1 MKMNY
6 TYTLIVFTILL
17 FTTCNSREKQ
27 EHTQHNQVE
36 TTKPDTMKMPDE
48 HSGHNQMAMNKPDTM
63 KMPDEHSGHN
73 QMAMNKPDTT
83 KMPDAHKGHTMQNVH
98 NVQLASL
105 LKPTNEYVISSIPVT
120 TIKKDKA
127 VMDINA
133 IGKVEYDTRL
143 IGTIAARISGRIEKL
158 YVRYKYQPIEK
169 GQKIMD
175 IYSPELVT
183 AQQNLIFLFTND
195 AANTSL
201 IEAAKDRLLLLGI
214 SHEQLQSIIQNKE
227 AIYSISIYS
236 NYKGHLHNATSKTD
250 NMSDQTTTPTMGGI
264 NPSSEL
270 LDLKEGMYVKSGQN
284 LFTIYNPAKAWAALT
299 IYTDKQGL
307 IKKGQIVKIT
317 LETAPTRFFQGRIDF
332 IEPFYRKENSTTT
345 VRVYFD
351 NSDLQLPIGSQ
362 VRGLLTVNTDN
373 AYWLPI
379 EAVTSLGID
388 KIVFLKQT
396 DGFIAQKITTGI
408 TINNKILM
416 LTGLSE
422 KDSVAVNAS
431 YLMDSES
438 FIKLSKN

>member
-1 MKMNY
+1 MKLNPLNS
-6 TYTLIVFTILL
+6 LIVFTIFL

-27 EHTQHNQVE
+27 DHTQHNQGE
-36 TTKPDTMKMPDE
+36 ITKPDTREMPDE
-48 HSGHNQMAMNKPDTM
+48 HSGHNQMAMNKPDTI
-63 KMPDEHSGHN
+63 KIPDE
-73 QMAMNKPDTT
+73 
-83 KMPDAHKGHTMQNVH
+83 HKGHTVQNVH

-127 VMDINA
+127 IIDINA

-175 IYSPELVT
+175 IYSPELLT
-183 AQQNLIFLFTND
+183 AQQNLIFLLTND

-201 IEAAKDRLLLLGI
+201 VEAAKDRLLLLGI
-214 SHEQLQSIIQNKE
+214 SREQLQSIIQNRE
-227 AIYSISIYS
+227 AIFSISIYS
-236 NYKGHLHNATSKTD
+236 NFKGHLHNAIDKTD
-250 NMSDQTTTPTMGGI
+250 NMTPQTTTPTMGGI

-284 LFTIYNPAKAWAALT
+284 LFTIYNPAKAWAALN
-299 IYTDKQGL
+299 IYTDKQNV
-307 IKKGQIVKIT
+307 IRKGQAVKIT
-317 LETAPTRFFQGRIDF
+317 PETAPTRSFEGHIDF
-332 IEPFYRKENSTTT
+332 IEPFYRKESSTTT

-351 NSDLQLPIGSQ
+351 NGNLQLPIGSQ

-379 EAVTSLGID
+379 EAITSLGID
-388 KIVFLKQT
+388 KIVFLKQA
-396 DGFIAQKITTGI
+396 DGFIAKKIVAGI
-408 TINNKILM
+408 TLNNKILIIS
-416 LTGLSE
+416 GLSQ

-438 FIKLSKN
+438 FIKVK

>member
-1 MKMNY
+1 MKVNY
-6 TYTLIVFTILL
+6 TYTLFVFTILL
-17 FTTCNSREKQ
+17 FTACTSREKQ
-27 EHTQHNQVE
+27 DHTQHNQSE

-48 HSGHNQMAMNKPDTM
+48 HSEHNQMEMNKPDT
-63 KMPDEHSGHN
+63 S
-73 QMAMNKPDTT
+73 
-83 KMPDAHKGHTMQNVH
+83 KMPDAHKGHTVQNVH
-98 NVQLASL
+98 NVQLESL

-127 VMDINA
+127 VIDINA
-133 IGKVEYDTRL
+133 IGKVEYDTRM

-175 IYSPELVT
+175 IYSPELLT
-183 AQQNLIFLFTND
+183 AQQNLLFLFTND
-195 AANTSL
+195 SDNTSL
-201 IEAAKDRLLLLGI
+201 IQAAKDRLLLLGM
-214 SHEQLQSIIQNKE
+214 SLDQLQNVIQYKV
-227 AIYSISIYS
+227 AIYSIGIYS

-250 NMSDQTTTPTMGGI
+250 NMNAQTTMPTMGNI

-284 LFTIYNPAKAWAALT
+284 LFTIYNPAKAWVALN

-307 IKKGQIVKIT
+307 VKKGQNVKIIP
-317 LETAPTRFFQGRIDF
+317 ETAPTRSFQGRIDF
-332 IEPFYRKENSTTT
+332 IEPFYRKENNTTT

-351 NSDLQLPIGSQ
+351 NSDLKLPIGSQ
-362 VRGLLTVNTDN
+362 VRGLLTLNTDN

-379 EAVTSLGID
+379 EAVTSLGIN
-388 KIVFLKQT
+388 KIVFLKQA

-408 TINNKILM
+408 TVNNKILM

-422 KDSVAVNAS
+422 KDSIAVNAS

-438 FIKLSKN
+438 FIKIK

>member
-1 MKMNY
+1 MKVNY
-6 TYTLIVFTILL
+6 TYTLIVFTLLL
-17 FTTCNSREKQ
+17 FTTCKNREKQ
-27 EHTQHNQVE
+27 DHTQHNQTE
-36 TTKPDTMKMPDE
+36 TT
-48 HSGHNQMAMNKPDTM
+48 
-63 KMPDEHSGHN
+63 
-73 QMAMNKPDTT
+73 KPDTT
-83 KMPDAHKGHTMQNVH
+83 KMPDEHAQHNQSDTTKIPNEHKGHTVQNVH

-105 LKPTNEYVISSIPVT
+105 LKPTNEYVISAIPVT

-127 VMDINA
+127 IIDINA
-133 IGKVEYDTRL
+133 IGKVEYDTRT

-158 YVRYKYQPIEK
+158 YVRYKFQPIEK

-175 IYSPELVT
+175 IYSPELLT
-183 AQQNLIFLFTND
+183 GQQNLIFLLTND

-214 SHEQLQSIIQNKE
+214 SRDQLQSIIQNKK

-236 NYKGHLHNATSKTD
+236 NYKGHLHNATGKTE
-250 NMSDQTTTPTMGGI
+250 NMNAQTTTPTMGSL

-270 LDLKEGMYVKSGQN
+270 LDLKEGMYIKSGQN
-284 LFTIYNPAKAWAALT
+284 LFTIYNPAKAWAALN

-307 IKKGQIVKIT
+307 IKHGQSVKIT
-317 LETAPTRFFQGRIDF
+317 PETAPTRSFQGRIDF

-351 NSDLQLPIGSQ
+351 NTDLKLPIGSPI
-362 VRGLLTVNTDN
+362 RGLLTVNTDN

-388 KIVFLKQT
+388 KIVFLKQS
-396 DGFIAQKITTGI
+396 DGFIAKKITTGI

-416 LTGLSE
+416 LAGLSPT
-422 KDSVAVNAS
+422 DSVAVNAS

-438 FIKLSKN
+438 FIKVK

>member
-1 MKMNY
+1 MAISYK
-6 TYTLIVFTILL
+6 YTLIVFTILL
-17 FTTCNSREKQ
+17 FTTCKSREKQ
-27 EHTQHNQVE
+27 DHTQHNQAE
-36 TTKPDTMKMPDE
+36 TTPTDTMKMSDEHAQHNQTDTTKTPDK
-48 HSGHNQMAMNKPDTM
+48 HSGHTV
-63 KMPDEHSGHN
+63 
-73 QMAMNKPDTT
+73 
-83 KMPDAHKGHTMQNVH
+83 QNVH
-98 NVQLASL
+98 TVPLASL
-105 LKPTNEYVISSIPVT
+105 LKPTNEYVISAIPVT

-127 VMDINA
+127 VIDINA
-133 IGKVEYDTRL
+133 IGKVEYDTRT

-175 IYSPELVT
+175 IYSPELLT
-183 AQQNLIFLFTND
+183 GQQNLIFLLTND
-195 AANTSL
+195 ATNTSL

-214 SHEQLQSIIQNKE
+214 SREQLQNIMQNKE
-227 AIYSISIYS
+227 AISSISIYS
-236 NYKGHLHNATSKTD
+236 NFKGHLHNALDKTD
-250 NMSDQTTTPTMGGI
+250 NMTPQTTTPTMGSL

-284 LFTIYNPAKAWAALT
+284 LFTIYNPAKAWAALN

-307 IKKGQIVKIT
+307 IKTRQSVKIT
-317 LETAPTRFFQGRIDF
+317 PETAPNRAFQGRIDF
-332 IEPFYRKENSTTT
+332 IEPFYRKESNTTT

-351 NSDLQLPIGSQ
+351 NTNLKLPIGSPI
-362 VRGLLTVNTDN
+362 RGLLTVNTDN

-388 KIVFLKQT
+388 KIVFLKQS
-396 DGFIAQKITTGI
+396 DVFIAKKITTGI
-408 TINNKILM
+408 TINKKILM

-438 FIKLSKN
+438 FIKVK

>member
-1 MKMNY
+1 MTVNY
-6 TYTLIVFTILL
+6 KYTLFVFTLLL
-17 FTTCNSREKQ
+17 FTTCKSREKQ
-27 EHTQHNQVE
+27 DHTQHNQAE
-36 TTKPDTMKMPDE
+36 TNKSDTMKIPNE
-48 HSGHNQMAMNKPDTM
+48 
-63 KMPDEHSGHN
+63 
-73 QMAMNKPDTT
+73 
-83 KMPDAHKGHTMQNVH
+83 HKGHTVQNVH
-98 NVQLASL
+98 TVQLASL
-105 LKPTNEYVISSIPVT
+105 LKPTNEYVISAIPVT

-127 VMDINA
+127 VIDINA
-133 IGKVEYDTRL
+133 IGKVEYDTRM

-175 IYSPELVT
+175 IYSPELLT
-183 AQQNLIFLFTND
+183 GQQNLIFLLTND

-214 SHEQLQSIIQNKE
+214 SREQLQNIIQNKQ
-227 AIYSISIYS
+227 AISSISIYS
-236 NYKGHLHNATSKTD
+236 NFKGHLHNALDKTD
-250 NMSDQTTTPTMGGI
+250 NMTPQTTTPTMGSL

-284 LFTIYNPAKAWAALT
+284 LFTIYNPAKAWAALN

-307 IKKGQIVKIT
+307 IKKGQSVKIT
-317 LETAPTRFFQGRIDF
+317 PETAPTRSFQGHIDF

-351 NSDLQLPIGSQ
+351 NTDLKLPIGSPI
-362 VRGLLTVNTDN
+362 RGLLSVNTDN

-388 KIVFLKQT
+388 KIVFLKQA
-396 DGFIAQKITTGI
+396 DGFIAKKITTGI
-408 TINNKILM
+408 TINNKMQIIS
-416 LTGLSE
+416 GLSTT
-422 KDSVAVNAS
+422 DSVAINAS

-438 FIKLSKN
+438 FIKIKEQ

>member
-1 MKMNY
+1 MTINY
-6 TYTLIVFTILL
+6 KYTLIVFTLLL
-17 FTTCNSREKQ
+17 FTTCKSREKQ
-27 EHTQHNQVE
+27 DHTQHNQAE
-36 TTKPDTMKMPDE
+36 TTPPDTMKMPDE
-48 HSGHNQMAMNKPDTM
+48 HAQHNQTDTTKTPD
-63 KMPDEHSGHN
+63 KHSGH
-73 QMAMNKPDTT
+73 TV
-83 KMPDAHKGHTMQNVH
+83 QNVH

-105 LKPTNEYVISSIPVT
+105 LKPTNEYVISAIPVT

-127 VMDINA
+127 VIDINA
-133 IGKVEYDTRL
+133 IGKVEYDTKM

-175 IYSPELVT
+175 IYSPELLT
-183 AQQNLIFLFTND
+183 GQQNLIFLLTND
-195 AANTSL
+195 AANSSL

-214 SHEQLQSIIQNKE
+214 SREQLQYIMQNKE

-236 NYKGHLHNATSKTD
+236 SYKGHLHNAMGKTE
-250 NMSDQTTTPTMGGI
+250 NMTPQTTTPTMGNL

-270 LDLKEGMYVKSGQN
+270 LDLKEGMYIKSGQN
-284 LFTIYNPAKAWAALT
+284 LFTIYNPAKAWAALN

-307 IKKGQIVKIT
+307 IKHGQSVKIT
-317 LETAPTRFFQGRIDF
+317 PETAPTRSFQGRIDF
-332 IEPFYRKENSTTT
+332 IEPFYRNESNTTT

-351 NSDLQLPIGSQ
+351 NTDLKLPIGSPI
-362 VRGLLTVNTDN
+362 RGLLTINTDN

-396 DGFIAQKITTGI
+396 DGFIAKKITTGI
-408 TINNKILM
+408 TINNKMQIIS
-416 LTGLSE
+416 GLSTT
-422 KDSVAVNAS
+422 DSVAVNAS

-438 FIKLSKN
+438 FIKIKEQ